1 MKNKIMN
8 NLQMFCITLE
18 PSHLKFIK
26 NLSYIP
32 VVLGEKNHTD
42 NCLSDKTGENISK
55 KNKYYGEYTFHY
67 WLWKNYFD
75 NLDEKKWIG
84 FCQYRKFWSLEEI
97 KSEELSLKK
106 LENTVLK
113 DVPDEFDKYDV
124 ILGKPFYI
132 NQRRTMKFLKKGL
145 KLIIS
150 NPNFLFSEKSRN
162 IKFHFDLMH
171 GKDNLIRAIELLDND
186 NKVDFKNFVNNEH
199 SFNPHN
205 MFICKSKSLLTR
217 YYQDIFKWLNS
228 CEKIFGFEN
237 LKGYGMTRIYGFLA
251 ERFMSY
257 WFKKYTKYTTLPII
271 FKDITDFN

>member
-1 MKNKIMN
+1 MN

-18 PSHLKFIK
+18 PSHVKFIK
-26 NLSYIP
+26 NLSYVP
-32 VVLGEKNHTD
+32 VVLGEKNYTD
-42 NCLSDKTGENISK
+42 DCFGDKTGENISK
-55 KNKYYGEYTFHY
+55 KNKFYGEYTFHY

-106 LENTVLK
+106 LENTILK
-113 DVPDEFDKYDV
+113 NVPDEFDKYDV

-132 NQRRTMKFLKKGL
+132 NQRRTMKFLKKGF

-150 NPNFLFSEKSRN
+150 NPKFLFSEKSRN

-171 GKDNLIRAIELLDND
+171 GKDNLIKAIELLDDN
-186 NKVDFKNFVNNEH
+186 NKVDFKNFVNNEQ

-205 MFICKSKSLLTR
+205 MFICKSKSLLIR

-257 WFKKYTKYTTLPII
+257 WFKKNSKFIEIPIL
-271 FKDITDFN
+271 FYDINNELGN

>member
-1 MKNKIMN
+1 MN

-18 PSHLKFIK
+18 PSHVKFIK
-26 NLSYIP
+26 NLSYDP
-32 VVLGEKNHTD
+32 VVLGEKNYTD
-42 NCLSDKTGENISK
+42 DCFGDKTGENISK
-55 KNKYYGEYTFHY
+55 KNKFYGEYTFHY

-97 KSEELSLKK
+97 RSEELSLKK
-106 LENTVLK
+106 LENTILK
-113 DVPDEFDKYDV
+113 NVPDEFDKYDV

-132 NQRRTMKFLKKGL
+132 NQRRTMKFLKKGF

-150 NPNFLFSEKSRN
+150 NPKFLFSEKSRN

-171 GKDNLIRAIELLDND
+171 GKDNLINAIELLDDN
-186 NKVDFKNFVNNEH
+186 NKVDFKNFVNNEQ

-205 MFICKSKSLLTR
+205 MFICKSKSLLIR

-257 WFKKYTKYTTLPII
+257 WFKKNSKFIEIPIL
-271 FKDITDFN
+271 FYDINNELGN